1 MIENFFIL
9 INIFIIEIDVNN
21 ILKYIFYYLIIME
34 FLLLGLG
41 L

>member
-34 FLLLGLG
+34 LLLLGLG